1 MTTLWNL
8 YLRLDQLQRKLG
20 FRIAASAVT
29 LLVCAIVFGS
39 LISTSY
45 RINAERLMLIPAL
58 SGQNLLDNDELA
70 LSLKEFG
77 EVTIDGETFVSQL
90 IKDNPDHIFNQDGSI
105 GSAAYVAER
114 LLDDRIPVWTPD
126 WLLEQPG
133 TTWMLASITTG
144 WLLLVI
150 WLNTSLPLL
159 MTVLGGG
166 IPIGIGLLLDRFQE
180 RLATLPL
187 LKYFFPWFLANESV
201 MLYIAG
207 LALFTFTF
215 VLLTRLFMALYS
227 HPNQVLAVAHT
238 VMKEASRTKL
248 SLVFIILLL
257 LILPLLPLALDPDAP
272 LRFRI
277 QSFISRSFATTFSIA
292 ALLTIFL
299 SCASVAFE
307 IRDRQIWQLMTKPM
321 NRLSYLAGKWVG
333 VMTLNLI
340 ILIVAGLSTFTYIQ
354 YLRKLPVAPGIDG
367 QLDALAVQDQVLT
380 ARIGIGPDYQVL
392 TEEQMRDQIEL
403 AIEEDSDLS
412 AMDEV
417 PLSVRR
423 SIKEGIEEKFADELR
438 SIPSQAYRSY
448 LFTGLEEAK
457 SMQSSMTLRYRFYIM
472 HNDEHAIFKA
482 IFRFNDDPTL
492 DRIRNYVPTQSHIIS
507 IGTDLIR
514 EDGTLKLDIINTFI
528 PSPDKPWQ
536 GALNFDPNGL
546 ELMYKVANFEG
557 NFFRAILVMWF
568 KLSFLSAMGI
578 ACATILSFPVACMT
592 SFTIFIAGLLA
603 PFVGDSL
610 ATYTPMDWDR
620 IEPGNIGL
628 HIQWVFTWIVN
639 GLAQVIV
646 FAVRGFGDYKP
657 TQSLVEGKL
666 IPWLDVIS
674 GFIWLGLVWSGLSV
688 LIGYFILK
696 NRQLAIYS
704 GQG

>member
-1 MTTLWNL
+1 MTSLWNL
-8 YLRLDQLQRKLG
+8 YIRLDQLQRKLG
-20 FRIAASAVT
+20 YRLAASAMA
-29 LLVCAIVFGS
+29 LIVCVIVFGS

-45 RINAERLMLIPAL
+45 RINGERLMLIPAL
-58 SGQNLLDNDELA
+58 SGQNYLNNDELA
-70 LSLKEFG
+70 LSLKESG
-77 EVTIDGETFVSQL
+77 EVTIDGVTYTSQL
-90 IKDNPDHIFNQDGSI
+90 IKNNPDHIFNEDGSI

-114 LLDDRIPVWTPD
+114 LLDDRIPIWSPD

-133 TTWMLASITTG
+133 TTWMLAFLTIG
-144 WLLLVI
+144 WLFLVI
-150 WLNTSLPLL
+150 WLDTSLPLL
-159 MTVLGGG
+159 MLLIGGG
-166 IPIGIGLLLDRFQE
+166 LPIGIGLLLDRFQE
-180 RLATLPL
+180 TLATLPI
-187 LKYFFPWFLANESV
+187 LKYFFPWFLADEQV

-207 LALFTFTF
+207 LGLFTFTF

-227 HPNQVLAVAHT
+227 QPNQVLAVAHT

-248 SLVFIILLL
+248 SLVFIVLLL
-257 LILPLLPLALDPDAP
+257 LILPLLPLALDGDSP

-277 QSFISRSFATTFSIA
+277 QTFISRSFATTFSIA
-292 ALLTIFL
+292 AVLTIFL

-354 YLRKLPVAPGIDG
+354 YLRKMPVAPGIDG
-367 QLDALAVQDQVLT
+367 QLDSLAVQDQVLT
-380 ARIGIGPDYQVL
+380 ARISIRPDYQIL
-392 TEEQMRDQIEL
+392 TDEQMRDQIEL
-403 AIEEDSDLS
+403 AIEEDSELS
-412 AMDEV
+412 EMEEV
-417 PLSVRR
+417 PLAVRR
-423 SIKEGIEEKFADELR
+423 SIKETIEGKFENDLR
-438 SIPSQAYRSY
+438 TVPSQAYRTY
-448 LFTGLEEAK
+448 LFTGLEMAK
-457 SMQSSMTLRYRFYIM
+457 TMQSSMTLRYRFYIM

-514 EDGTLKLDIINTFI
+514 EDGTVKLDILNTFT

-536 GALNFDPNGL
+536 GALNFDSNGL
-546 ELMYKVANFEG
+546 ELLYKVANFEG

-568 KLSFLSAMGI
+568 KLSFLSALGI

-639 GLAQVIV
+639 GLAQMIV
-646 FAVRGFGDYKP
+646 FTVRGFGEYKP

-666 IPWLDVIS
+666 IPWIDVLS
-674 GFIWLGLVWSGLSV
+674 GFFWLGLVWSGTSV
-688 LIGYFILK
+688 LIGYLIIK